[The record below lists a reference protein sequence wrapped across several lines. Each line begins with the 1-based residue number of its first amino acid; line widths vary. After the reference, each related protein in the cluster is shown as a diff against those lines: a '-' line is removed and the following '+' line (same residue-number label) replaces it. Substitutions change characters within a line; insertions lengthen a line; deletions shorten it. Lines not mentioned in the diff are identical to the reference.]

1 MGISYMKVLFITNVP
16 SPYRVDFFNELG
28 KYCDLTVTFEKRTSD
43 ERDVSWQKYKFINFK
58 GIFLK
63 GFSLNTDTA
72 FCFGLKKIIK
82 KGNFD
87 KIICANISS
96 PTSILAMKYMLRKK
110 KPYIIESDGGFAKKG
125 KGFKEKLKTYFISR
139 ANACFSTNTVNDEYF
154 YCYGAKKENVFRYPF
169 TSVFK
174 KDIPTEAP
182 NHNDKVSAR
191 EELGVSC
198 AKMLLTVGRFV
209 HCKGID
215 VFLESLK
222 HIDKECSIY
231 IVGGEPTEEYKELVE
246 KNKLIN
252 VNFVGFKS
260 SEELSKYYVAADALV
275 FPTRKDVWGL
285 VVNEAMANALPVITT
300 DRCGAGVA
308 LVKDNV
314 NGKIVPTENPKA
326 LADAIN
332 YVLDNNIDNCM
343 GKNSFNIIQ
352 EYTIEEM
359 VSRHI
364 ELLNVVGE

>member
-1 MGISYMKVLFITNVP
+1 MKVLFITNVP

-43 ERDVSWQKYKFINFK
+43 ERDVSWTQYKFVNFK
-58 GIFLK
+58 GIFIK
-63 GFSLNTDTA
+63 EISLNTDTA

-87 KIICANISS
+87 KVICANISS
-96 PTSILAMKYMLRKK
+96 PTSILAMKYMINKK
-110 KPYIIESDGGFAKKG
+110 IPYIIESDGGFAKKG
-125 KGFKEKLKTYFISR
+125 KGFREKLKTHFISR
-139 ANACFSTNTVNDEYF
+139 AVACFSTNAANDEYF

-169 TSVFK
+169 TSLFK
-174 KDIPTEAP
+174 KDIPVEAP
-182 NHNDKVSAR
+182 TLNYKTSMR
-191 EELGVSC
+191 KELGVSC
-198 AKMLLTVGRFV
+198 EKMLLTVGRFV

-222 HIDKECSIY
+222 QVDKECSVY
-231 IVGGEPTEEYKELVE
+231 IVGGKPTEEYKELVE
-246 KNKLIN
+246 KGKLKN

-260 SEELSKYYVAADALV
+260 NAELNKYYVAADALV

-308 LVKDNV
+308 LVKDNF

-332 YVLDNNIDNCM
+332 YVLENNKDNCM
-343 GKNSFNIIQ
+343 GKNSLTIIQ
-352 EYTIEEM
+352 KYTIEEM
-359 VSRHI
+359 ASRHI
-364 ELLNVVGE
+364 ELLNVIGE